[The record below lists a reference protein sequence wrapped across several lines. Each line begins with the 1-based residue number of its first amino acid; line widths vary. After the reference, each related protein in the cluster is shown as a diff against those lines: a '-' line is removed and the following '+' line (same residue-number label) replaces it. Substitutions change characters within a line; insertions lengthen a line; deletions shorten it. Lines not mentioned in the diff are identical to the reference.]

1 MSPLVVP
8 SQAIAFSAAAG
19 ERVDD
24 DEGEEE
30 VYEEAYEEEEEE
42 EDGELEEEQE
52 LGVGILLLLFVRCT
66 RPSTTCG

>member
-30 VYEEAYEEEEEE
+30 VYEEAYEEEEE
-42 EDGELEEEQE
+42 DGELEEEQE

>member
-1 MSPLVVP
+1 VSPLVVP

-30 VYEEAYEEEEEE
+30 VYEEAYEEEEE
-42 EDGELEEEQE
+42 DGELEEEQE